1 MPKYEEIANILR
13 DRIKRGIYPPDSLL
27 PNQTDLVEEFSV
39 SRMTIKKAITILSME
54 GLIYSRRGSGTKVLN
69 HSFWENDTSPFN
81 VYHGL
86 SKDMQQAHR
95 KLTSEIIHFS
105 VTFPS
110 KNVQEKLAIEEQHPV
125 YKIIRLRVL
134 EGEPYVIEHTY
145 MPTDLVPGLTDEIL
159 KQSIYDYLGDLGI
172 QFAGA
177 FRNIQ
182 AAKSDEYDQKYLNCA
197 IDDPV
202 LEVEQVVYLE
212 NGRPIEY
219 SRSRNRY
226 DQRGYS
232 LLDVK
237 TQ

>member
-1 MPKYEEIANILR
+1 MPKYEEIANVLR
-13 DRIKRGIYPPDSLL
+13 ERIKRGIYPPDSLL
-27 PNQTDLVEEFSV
+27 PNQTDLVNEFSV

-54 GLIYSRRGSGTKVLN
+54 GLVYSRRGSGTKVLN
-69 HSFWENDTSPFN
+69 HNFWENETSPFN

-86 SKDMQQAHR
+86 SKDMKEANR
-95 KLTSEIIHFS
+95 ELSSEVIHFS
-105 VTFPS
+105 VMFPD
-110 KNVQEKLAIEEQHPV
+110 KNVQEKLAVEAQHPV
-125 YKIIRLRVL
+125 YKIIRLRIL
-134 EGEPYVIEHTY
+134 EGQPYVIEHTY
-145 MPTDLVPGLTDEIL
+145 MPTDLVPGLTNEIL
-159 KQSIYDYLGDLGI
+159 KHSIYDYLGELGV

-182 AAKSDEYDQKYLNCA
+182 AAKPDSYDQKYLDCA
-197 IDDPV
+197 LDDPV

-237 TQ
+237 S